1 MAVSPCRL
9 CTSAQVAKEAGAN
22 STTSGG
28 VGGWFRETDHEK
40 QTSPAHEPNFTYQRL
55 TTRSRPSTRGQFQRP
70 GTMLIPS
77 MMQANSTTP
86 RGLSL
91 HGQGTR
97 TPCLQEV
104 TMWQCLGSA
113 AVLAS
118 WPEWFLRINE
128 RIMHVA
134 MVQHFNSRIHQT
146 SVRTEVPNTKWANH
160 HTWMELTSRH
170 NTRTIGSHEYI
181 PFFSHQVIGAVKMK
195 QPIPQVKQSYS
206 KG

>member
-1 MAVSPCRL
+1 MSLVHNCFSSKRGRGEFQDIR
-9 CTSAQVAKEAGAN
+9 TRGG
-22 STTSGG
+22 GG
-28 VGGWFRETDHEK
+28 VGFRETDHEG
-40 QTSPAHEPNFTYQRL
+40 QNGPAHEPNFTHQPL

-160 HTWMELTSRH
+160 HT
-170 NTRTIGSHEYI
+170 
-181 PFFSHQVIGAVKMK
+181 
-195 QPIPQVKQSYS
+195 
-206 KG
+206 

>member
-77 MMQANSTTP
+77 MMQANSTLPPGPYYSWPGHRDAVPP
-86 RGLSL
+86 RGTNVAIFGVRLFKKKVWGQQYLLLGQQMHSL
-91 HGQGTR
+91 FLPPSDRPSQNKTTHTTSQAIIFQRVTTAR
-97 TPCLQEV
+97 FIIQRVSKQQQSKPHSTNLLLQKR
-104 TMWQCLGSA
+104 S
-113 AVLAS
+113 
-118 WPEWFLRINE
+118 F
-128 RIMHVA
+128 
-134 MVQHFNSRIHQT
+134 
-146 SVRTEVPNTKWANH
+146 
-160 HTWMELTSRH
+160 
-170 NTRTIGSHEYI
+170 TI
-181 PFFSHQVIGAVKMK
+181 
-195 QPIPQVKQSYS
+195 
-206 KG
+206 